1 MEKNEKGHYVLPRAV
16 WIVAIPVWLIIVALG
31 TLNFG
36 LTGFVVSLGLFPLFP
51 FATISIFVV
60 IGEGRKLFRGGYLL
74 PRGGYPLYSVVSS
87 DSFVS
92 PVHPV
97 PTSPP
102 RSSLACRVTR
112 GHPSE
117 TI

>member
-16 WIVAIPVWLIIVALG
+16 WMVAIPAWLIVMVLG

-51 FATISIFVV
+51 FSTLSIFVV
-60 IGEGRKLFRGGYLL
+60 TGEGRRFFRRGFSFPL
-74 PRGGYPLYSVVSS
+74 GGYPLPQETG
-87 DSFVS
+87 DSAAFIS
-92 PVHPV
+92 QVHPV

-102 RSSLACRVTR
+102 RSSLA
-112 GHPSE
+112 
-117 TI
+117 